1 MKLHKFAERLGLT
14 PSAISKWVSGSCKPD
29 AWPVAVKAAKEL
41 RIDPARLMDLLY
53 KDPSAVR
60 AMIKALPD

>member
-1 MKLHKFAERLGLT
+1 MKLQKFAKQLDVT
-14 PSAISKWVSGSCKPD
+14 PQAVSQWVGGSRKPD
-29 AWPVAVKAAKEL
+29 AWPVAVKAANLLKI
-41 RIDPARLMDLLY
+41 RPDRLMDLLY